1 MMRAVWHESKG
12 EVPPRSKPA
21 IAFPALLR
29 YAVIMDILYLFHC
42 DNEFRLPF
50 YAYDRQL
57 WLRIFHS
64 KTARWDAPSRVFC
77 FTAGEKPSWE
87 HLFCNIPFVILD
99 ENSGLLRTVG
109 NFFEKPMNFAFETC
123 KSAKEPDFF
132 SAEYAEKLK
141 TALYSRKYSLKT
153 IKLYVAFNR
162 NLCNYAQKEPL
173 NINFYD
179 VQTFIAH
186 LDKERGFAAS
196 SMNLGIS
203 AIKFFYRETLHTN
216 IIQDLGRPKG
226 DKKLPPVLSKSE
238 VLQLFDVLY
247 NEKHRFLLELA
258 YSAGLRVGELVKLKV
273 SDLDFERKTV
283 FVRAG
288 KGRKDRYTLLSR
300 KISQTLFDFCRN
312 LRGDGWLFS
321 GNPPSKHLSE
331 RSAQHIFEQ
340 ALQKAGINKPAS
352 IHSLRHSFATHLLE
366 NGTDISYIKE
376 LLGHSSLRTTER
388 YAHVA
393 KRKILSIQSPLDTI

>member
-1 MMRAVWHESKG
+1 MTAELT
-12 EVPPRSKPA
+12 
-21 IAFPALLR
+21 FPVFFC
-29 YAVIMDILYLFHC
+29 YAVIMDILYLFYR

-50 YAYDRQL
+50 YSYDRQL
-57 WLRIFHS
+57 WLHIFHS
-64 KTARWDAPSRVFC
+64 KIARWDAPSRAFC
-77 FTAGEKPSWE
+77 FPAGEKLAWE
-87 HLFCNIPFVILD
+87 NLFYDIPFVILD
-99 ENSGLLRTVG
+99 ENSGLLWTVG
-109 NFFEKPMNFAFETC
+109 NFFEKRMNFAFETG
-123 KSAKEPDFF
+123 KSATEPDFF
-132 SAEYAEKLK
+132 STEYAEKLK
-141 TALYSRKYSLKT
+141 TVLYSRKYSLKT

-203 AIKFFYRETLHTN
+203 AIKFFYGEVLHTN
-216 IIQDLGRPKG
+216 IIQDLDRPKG
-226 DKKLPPVLSKSE
+226 DKKLPPVLSKAE
-238 VLQLFDVLY
+238 ILQLFDVLH
-247 NEKHRFLLELA
+247 NEKHRLLLELA

-273 SDLDFERKTV
+273 SDVDFERKTV
-283 FVRAG
+283 FIRAG

-300 KISQTLFDFCRN
+300 KISPMLFDFCRN
-312 LRGDGWLFS
+312 LRGDAWLFA

-340 ALQKAGINKPAS
+340 ALQKAGIDKPAS

-366 NGTDISYIKE
+366 SGTDISYIKE

-393 KRKILSIQSPLDTI
+393 KRKTLSMQSPLDTI